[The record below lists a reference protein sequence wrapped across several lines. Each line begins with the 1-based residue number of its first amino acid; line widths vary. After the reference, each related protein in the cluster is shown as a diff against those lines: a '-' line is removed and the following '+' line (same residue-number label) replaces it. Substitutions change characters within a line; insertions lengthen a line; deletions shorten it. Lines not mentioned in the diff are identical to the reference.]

1 MPEQTYELQPGQ
13 VRVVADILAMLDVV
27 NDKVERAANPEDL
40 LLSLGILGATA
51 ALATSILTKG
61 MPVK

>member
-27 NDKVERAANPEDL
+27 NDKVESAANPEDL